1 MTLIELIS
9 KLNISLFLKPKNN
22 HEKVMPLF
30 DKEYIE
36 IDIPDMKDEEKDEK
50 DEDDEDDEDDEEFID
65 LELGNGFRLINEEK
79 TLYFYNKV

>member
-9 KLNISLFLKPKNN
+9 KLNIGLFIKPKNN
-22 HEKVMPLF
+22 NEKVMPLF

-36 IDIPDMKDEEKDEK
+36 IDIPDMKDEKK
-50 DEDDEDDEDDEEFID
+50 DEDDEEFID
-65 LELGNGFRLINEEK
+65 LELGNGFKLINEEK

>member
-36 IDIPDMKDEEKDEK
+36 IDIPDMKDEKK
-50 DEDDEDDEDDEEFID
+50 DEDDEEFID
-65 LELGNGFRLINEEK
+65 LELGNGFKLINEEK

>member
-36 IDIPDMKDEEKDEK
+36 IDILEAGAQAKAGAEAETG
-50 DEDDEDDEDDEEFID
+50 EFLD
-65 LELGNGFRLINEEK
+65 LELGNGYKLINEEK
-79 TLYFYNKV
+79 TMYFYNKV

>member
-9 KLNISLFLKPKNN
+9 KLNIGLFKKPKNN

-30 DKEYIE
+30 DKEYIA
-36 IDIPDMKDEEKDEK
+36 IDIPDTPDEEKD
-50 DEDDEDDEDDEEFID
+50 DDEEFID
-65 LELGNGFRLINEEK
+65 LELGNGYKLINEEK

>member
-36 IDIPDMKDEEKDEK
+36 IDIPDMKDEKN
-50 DEDDEDDEDDEEFID
+50 DEDDEEFID